1 MVVLVVVAALAL
13 VNTLEIPVDDFADT
27 DLRKTTVTAGHRSEH
42 ALIKYLYLEHF
53 EYRTLM

>member
-1 MVVLVVVAALAL
+1 MVVAALAL